1 MLDERSQFA
10 PTVEKLLLGEVIC
23 EARTPEL
30 FQFLANAANEDEVN
44 AYLNRIDRVLRLTSD
59 RLAWF
64 AAYKDIEDQSARTFI
79 SRQFSEVINDLEPL
93 VRWLSMT
100 TILNGS
106 GASLQAGDEIRTS
119 DLIRSIESAPALC
132 EELERLS
139 RYGLFKNAQSQPKGQ
154 LDAVLHRLVER
165 GYLVAT
171 GRSRAKYIATGL
183 WSRLYDLMSFIQAH
197 EQIALEEGEDDAQ
210 QNELQI

>member
-1 MLDERSQFA
+1 MLDDRSQFA

-30 FQFLANAANEDEVN
+30 FQFLANAANEDDVN
-44 AYLNRIDRVLRLTSD
+44 AYLSRIDRVLRRTSD
-59 RLAWF
+59 QLAWF
-64 AAYKDIEDQSARTFI
+64 AAYKDIEAQSARSCI

-106 GASLQAGDEIRTS
+106 GASLQAGDEIRSS

-132 EELERLS
+132 EELEQIS
-139 RYGLFKNAQSQPKGQ
+139 RYGLFKNAQSQPKRQ

-165 GYLVAT
+165 GYLVTT

-197 EQIALEEGEDDAQ
+197 EQIALEEGEDAAQ
-210 QNELQI
+210 QDELQI

>member
-1 MLDERSQFA
+1 MLDDRSQFA

-23 EARTPEL
+23 GARTPEL

-44 AYLNRIDRVLRLTSD
+44 AYLNRIDRVLRRTSD

-64 AAYKDIEDQSARTFI
+64 AAYKDIEAQSARSSI

-106 GASLQAGDEIRTS
+106 GASLQAG
-119 DLIRSIESAPALC
+119 
-132 EELERLS
+132 
-139 RYGLFKNAQSQPKGQ
+139 F
-154 LDAVLHRLVER
+154 
-165 GYLVAT
+165 
-171 GRSRAKYIATGL
+171 
-183 WSRLYDLMSFIQAH
+183 
-197 EQIALEEGEDDAQ
+197 
-210 QNELQI
+210 